1 MRTECCPLPRILLR
15 NDDEEKR
22 NVLLHKIEFITEN
35 SGFGISDKYGIT
47 KPLEER
53 EQKVREGGGVRLLPG
68 RHLTLEV
75 LVPKKYETGTYF
87 APLVAQFRHHQI
99 KKESPWQFM
108 LLEVLLKVV
117 TPLTN

>member
-1 MRTECCPLPRILLR
+1 MLR

-53 EQKVREGGGVRLLPG
+53 EEKVRQGGGVRLLPG
-68 RHLTLEV
+68 RNLSLDVSRNLKKCWFECEHIRGFHLLR
-75 LVPKKYETGTYF
+75 PYGRRCK
-87 APLVAQFRHHQI
+87 
-99 KKESPWQFM
+99 
-108 LLEVLLKVV
+108 LKSGY
-117 TPLTN
+117 